1 MNSIVGV
8 FRRLY
13 GRGVDMDF
21 LAKTNDAVTELEYR
35 HAKTVRELASECLV
49 LLENDGTLPVAE
61 PGRIA
66 VYGNGARHT
75 VRGGGGSGEVNTR
88 NNISICDGLIN
99 AGFDVASSGWLDR
112 YDEIYDSSIR
122 SYMDKVESIAKE
134 RGVPATSVYFEMA
147 FEAPVMPQIT
157 EEDIAEAACDTAIF
171 VISRDST
178 EGRDRKPEKG
188 DYYLTDEEEY
198 NLNYITDNFSKVI
211 VLLNIG
217 GVIDMT
223 RLKHRPGVSAIL
235 LVGQVGNQTGDIVA
249 DAITGKTNP
258 SGKLVDTWA
267 SHYEDYPFANDYSSL
282 NGNTDDEFYKEGI
295 YVGYRYFDSFGITPA
310 YCFGFGRSYTTF
322 STEVLSVIQEGND
335 IKVWVKVTNTGNY
348 PGKEVIQVYFSAP
361 EGPIDR
367 PYQELAGFAKTDL
380 IYPGDSMNV
389 EVSFPIDN
397 FACFDDRYP
406 ARVIPDGDYIIRVGT
421 SSRETKIEAVL
432 NIPEFVVQ
440 EKYDRILEDDARYVF
455 EDLKNPGTGKEV
467 HQAVDYAQ
475 LVTCERK
482 FTLDLFRIRR
492 SIIRYRGVCETHMDE
507 RRDEVLTLGSVIGR
521 NAGVAEFVAQFS
533 LEELSELIVGNYIK
547 DGFEDV
553 VFSSAMHVPGAAAE
567 TTGRFEGKR
576 RLPVLV
582 MADGP
587 AGLRLQPHFK
597 ATRNGDLLRGGEM
610 FGLINNP
617 FPEDTPEDAV
627 DYYQY
632 CTMIPTATAL
642 AETWNLDLIEK
653 LGRLVGEE
661 MEEFGVHLWLAPGM
675 NIHRNPLCGRNFE
688 YYSEDPLITG
698 LCAAADTN
706 GVQSVDGKGVTI
718 KHFACNNQED
728 NRMFSN
734 SHVSVRALRDIYL
747 RGFEI
752 AIKLS
757 QPFCVMASYNL
768 LNGIHTANNYELIQS
783 VLRDEWD
790 YEGAVM
796 TDWFSSFEDVEFLGY
811 DEKNLKY
818 PPAFSRL
825 CVYAG
830 CDMQMPGCAK
840 NAEDIVTAVHHGRLS
855 LADVQSAAMNVVRLA
870 IKCL

>member
-1 MNSIVGV
+1 
-8 FRRLY
+8 
-13 GRGVDMDF
+13 MDF

-49 LLENDGTLPVAE
+49 LLENDGALPIAE

-66 VYGNGARHT
+66 IYGNGARHT

-88 NNISICDGLIN
+88 NNITICDGLLN
-99 AGFDVASSGWLDR
+99 AGFNVASTGWLDR

-122 SYMDKVESIAKE
+122 SYMDKVESIANE

-322 STEVLSVIQEGND
+322 STEVLSVTQEGND
-335 IKVWVKVTNTGNY
+335 IKIWVKVINTGNY

-361 EGPIDR
+361 EGPVDR
-367 PYQELAGFAKTDL
+367 PYQELAGFAKSDL

-467 HQAVDYAQ
+467 HQAIDDAQ
-475 LVTCERK
+475 LVACERK
-482 FTLDLFRIRR
+482 FTLNLFRIRR

-547 DGFEDV
+547 DGFEDI

-576 RLPVLV
+576 RFPVLV

-597 ATRNGDLLRGGEM
+597 ATRNGDLLRGGET

-617 FPEDTPEDAV
+617 FPEDTPEDAI

-698 LCAAADTN
+698 LCAAADTK

-752 AIKLS
+752 AVKLS

-811 DEKNLKY
+811 DESKLKY

-840 NAEDIVTAVHHGRLS
+840 NAEDIVTAVNHGRLT

>member
-1 MNSIVGV
+1 MPI
-8 FRRLY
+8 
-13 GRGVDMDF
+13 
-21 LAKTNDAVTELEYR
+21 T
-35 HAKTVRELASECLV
+35 
-49 LLENDGTLPVAE
+49 E

-88 NNISICDGLIN
+88 NNVSICDGLIN
-99 AGFDVASSGWLDR
+99 AGFDVTSTSWLDR
-112 YDEIYDSSIR
+112 YDDIYDSSLR
-122 SYMDKVESIAKE
+122 AYMDKVESIARE
-134 RGVPATSVYFEMA
+134 RGVPATSVYFETA

-157 EEDIAEAACDTAIF
+157 EEDVAEASCDTAVF

-198 NLNYITDNFSKVI
+198 NLNYLTDNFSKVI

-249 DAITGKTNP
+249 DAITGRTNP

-267 SHYEDYPFANDYSSL
+267 SHYEDYPFANEYSSL
-282 NGNTDDEFYKEGI
+282 NGNTDDEFYREGI

-322 STEVLSVIQEGND
+322 ATEVLSITQEGND
-335 IKVWVKVTNTGNY
+335 IKIWVKITNTGNY
-348 PGKEVIQVYFSAP
+348 AGKEVIQVYFSAP
-361 EGPIDR
+361 EGPVDR
-367 PYQELAGFAKTDL
+367 PYQELAGFAKSDL
-380 IYPGDSMNV
+380 INPGESRNV

-421 SSRETKIEAVL
+421 SSRETNIEAVL

-440 EKYDRILEDDARYVF
+440 EKYDRILEDDTRFIF
-455 EDLKNPGTGKEV
+455 EDLKNPGKGKEA
-467 HQAVDYAQ
+467 HQALDHAQ
-475 LVTCERK
+475 LLTCERK

-492 SIIRYRGVCETHMDE
+492 SIIRYRGVCETHLDE

-547 DGFEDV
+547 EGFEDV
-553 VFSSAMHVPGAAAE
+553 VFSSAMRVPGAAAE
-567 TTGRFEGKR
+567 TTSIFEGKR
-576 RLPVLV
+576 RFPVIV

-597 ATRNGDLLRGGEM
+597 ATRNGDLLRGGET

-617 FPEDTPEDAV
+617 FPEDTPEDAI

-642 AETWNLDLIEK
+642 AETWNLDLIEQ

-661 MEEFGVHLWLAPGM
+661 MEEFGVNLWLAPGM

-688 YYSEDPLITG
+688 YYSEDPLVTG
-698 LCAAADTN
+698 LCAAADTK
-706 GVQSVDGKGVTI
+706 GVQSIDGKGVTI

-752 AIKLS
+752 AVKLA

-811 DEKNLKY
+811 DEKKLKY

-840 NAEDIVTAVHHGRLS
+840 NAEDIVTAVNHGRLT

>member
-1 MNSIVGV
+1 
-8 FRRLY
+8 
-13 GRGVDMDF
+13 MDF
-21 LAKTNDAVTELEYR
+21 LAKTNDAVTEMEYR

-49 LLENDGTLPVAE
+49 LLENDGALPITE

-99 AGFDVASSGWLDR
+99 AGFDVTSVSWLDR
-112 YDEIYDSSIR
+112 YDEIYDSSIKA
-122 SYMDKVESIAKE
+122 YMDKVESIARE

-147 FEAPVMPQIT
+147 FEAPVMPLIT
-157 EEDIAEAACDTAIF
+157 EEDVAEAACDTAVF

-223 RLKHRPGVSAIL
+223 RLKHRPGVSSIL

-267 SHYEDYPFANDYSSL
+267 GHYEDYPFANDYSSL

-322 STEVLSVIQEGND
+322 ETEVLSVTQEGND
-335 IKVWVKVTNTGNY
+335 IKVWVKVKNTGYY

-361 EGPIDR
+361 EGPVDR
-367 PYQELAGFAKTDL
+367 PYQELAGFAKSDL
-380 IYPGDSMNV
+380 INPGDSMNV

-421 SSRETKIEAVL
+421 SSRETNIEAVL

-440 EKYDRILEDDARYVF
+440 EKYDRILEDDARYIF

-467 HQAVDYAQ
+467 HQAIDYAQ
-475 LVTCERK
+475 LLNCERK
-482 FTLDLFRIRR
+482 FTLNLFRVRR
-492 SIIRYRGVCETHMDE
+492 SIVRYRGVCETHMNE
-507 RRDEVLTLGSVIGR
+507 RRDEVLTLGSIIGR

-533 LEELSELIVGNYIK
+533 LEELSELLVGNYIK

-567 TTGRFEGKR
+567 TTGLFERNR

-597 ATRNGDLLRGGEM
+597 ATRNGDLLRGGET

-617 FPEDTPEDAV
+617 FPEDTPEDAI

-642 AETWNLDLIEK
+642 AETWNLGLIEK

-688 YYSEDPLITG
+688 YYSEDPLVTG

-752 AIKLS
+752 AVKLS

-768 LNGIHTANNYELIQS
+768 LNGIHTANNFELIQS

-811 DEKNLKY
+811 DETKIKY

-840 NAEDIVTAVHHGRLS
+840 NAEDIVTAVNHGRLT
-855 LADVQSAAMNVVRLA
+855 LADVQSAAMSVVRLA

>member
-1 MNSIVGV
+1 MMYSRVFSIVRKGCS
-8 FRRLY
+8 
-13 GRGVDMDF
+13 MDF
-21 LAKTNDAVTELEYR
+21 LAKTTDAITDQEIR
-35 HAKTVRELASECLV
+35 HLNTVRELASECMV
-49 LLENDGTLPVAE
+49 LLENGGALPIRN
-61 PGRIA
+61 PGKIA
-66 VYGNGARHT
+66 LFGNGARHT

-88 NNISICDGLIN
+88 NNITIYDGLVD
-99 AGFDVASSGWLDR
+99 AGFEVVSNGWLDR
-112 YDEIYDSSIR
+112 YDEIYDASIKA
-122 SYMDKVESIAKE
+122 YMDKVESIAKE

-147 FEAPVMPQIT
+147 LETPVMPKIT
-157 EEDIAEAACDTAIF
+157 EEDIAGADCDTAIF

-188 DYYLTDEEEY
+188 DYYLTDEEDY
-198 NLNYITDNFSKVI
+198 NLDFLADHFDKII

-217 GVIDMT
+217 GVIDMSQ
-223 RLKHRPGVSAIL
+223 LKHRPGVNAIL
-235 LVGQVGNQTGDIVA
+235 LVGQVGNQTGYIVA

-267 SHYEDYPFANDYSSL
+267 RAYEDYPCANEFSSL
-282 NGNTDDEFYKEGI
+282 DGDTDDEFYREGI
-295 YVGYRYFDSFGITPA
+295 YVGYRYFDSFGVMPL
-310 YCFGFGRSYTTF
+310 YPFGYGRSYTTF
-322 STEVLSVIQEGND
+322 STEVISVTQEDAD
-335 IKVWVKVTNTGNY
+335 IKIWVKVTNTGTEFA
-348 PGKEVIQVYFSAP
+348 GKQVIQVYFSAP

-367 PYQELAGFAKTDL
+367 PYQELAGYAKSDL
-380 IYPGDSMNV
+380 IYPGESMNV
-389 EVSFPIDN
+389 EVSFPIEN
-397 FACFDDRYP
+397 FACFDDSYP

-421 SSRETKIEAVL
+421 SSRETKIEAIL
-432 NIPEFVVQ
+432 TIPEFIVK
-440 EKYDRILEDDARYVF
+440 EKYDRILEDDSRFEF
-455 EDLKNPGTGKEV
+455 EDMKNPGTGK
-467 HQAVDYAQ
+467 QAHAAVEEAQ
-475 LVTCERK
+475 LASCTRR
-482 FTLDLFRIRR
+482 FTLNTSRIRR
-492 SIIRYRGVCETHMDE
+492 SITRYRGVCETHLNE

-521 NAGVAEFVAQFS
+521 NAGVAEFVAQFT

-547 DGFEDV
+547 EGFEDV
-553 VFSSAMHVPGAAAE
+553 VFSSAMNVPGAAAE
-567 TTGRFEGKR
+567 TTSQFERKR
-576 RLPVLV
+576 RIHPIV

-597 ATRNGDLLRGGEM
+597 ATKTGELLRGGET

-617 FPEDTPEDAV
+617 FPEDTPADAI

-632 CTMIPTATAL
+632 CTMIPVATAL
-642 AETWNLDLIEK
+642 ACSWNLDLIEK
-653 LGRLVGEE
+653 LGHLVGEE
-661 MEEFGVHLWLAPGM
+661 MEEYGVHLWLAPGM

-688 YYSEDPLITG
+688 YYSEDPLVTG
-698 LCAAADTN
+698 LCAAADTK
-706 GVQSVDGKGVTI
+706 GVQSIDGKGVTI

-752 AIKLS
+752 AVKLA

-768 LNGIHTANNYELIQS
+768 LNGIHTANNYELIQN

-790 YEGAVM
+790 FDGAVM

-811 DEKNLKY
+811 DESKIKY

-840 NAEDIVTAVHHGRLS
+840 NAQDIVTAVNHGRLT
-855 LADVQSAAMNVVRLA
+855 LADVQAAAMNVVRLA

>member
-1 MNSIVGV
+1 
-8 FRRLY
+8 
-13 GRGVDMDF
+13 MDF

-49 LLENDGTLPVAE
+49 LLENDGALPIAE

-88 NNISICDGLIN
+88 NNINICDGLLN
-99 AGFDVASSGWLDR
+99 AGFDVASTGWLDR

-122 SYMDKVESIAKE
+122 SYMDKVESIANE

-322 STEVLSVIQEGND
+322 SSEVLSVTQEGND
-335 IKVWVKVTNTGNY
+335 IKIWVKVINTGNY

-361 EGPIDR
+361 EGPVDR
-367 PYQELAGFAKTDL
+367 PYQELAGFAKSDL
-380 IYPGDSMNV
+380 IFPGDSMNV

-467 HQAVDYAQ
+467 HQAIDDAQ
-475 LVTCERK
+475 LVACERK
-482 FTLDLFRIRR
+482 FTLNLFRIRR

-576 RLPVLV
+576 RFPVLV

-597 ATRNGDLLRGGEM
+597 ATRNGDLLRGGET

-617 FPEDTPEDAV
+617 FPEDTPEDAI

-642 AETWNLDLIEK
+642 AETWNLDLIET
-653 LGRLVGEE
+653 LGHLVGEE

-698 LCAAADTN
+698 LCAAADTK

-752 AIKLS
+752 AVKLS

-811 DEKNLKY
+811 DETKIKY

-840 NAEDIVTAVHHGRLS
+840 NAEDIVTAVNHGRLT

>member
-1 MNSIVGV
+1 
-8 FRRLY
+8 
-13 GRGVDMDF
+13 MDF
-21 LAKTNDAVTELEYR
+21 LAKTNDAVTELEMR
-35 HAKTVRELASECLV
+35 HAETVRELASECLV
-49 LLENDGTLPVAE
+49 LLENNGALPITT

-88 NNISICDGLIN
+88 NNVSICDGLAN
-99 AGFDVASSGWLDR
+99 AGFEITSRGWLDR
-112 YDEIYDSSIR
+112 YDGIYDSSLKA
-122 SYMDKVESIAKE
+122 YMDKVESTARE

-147 FEAPVMPQIT
+147 FEAPVQPQIT
-157 EEDIAEAACDTAIF
+157 EEDIAEASCDTAIF

-335 IKVWVKVTNTGNY
+335 IKVWVKVVNTGNY

-361 EGPIDR
+361 EGPVDR
-367 PYQELAGFAKTDL
+367 PYQELAGFAKSDL

-597 ATRNGDLLRGGEM
+597 ATRNGDLLRGGEI
-610 FGLINNP
+610 FGFINNP

-698 LCAAADTN
+698 LCAAADTK

-752 AIKLS
+752 AVKLS

-840 NAEDIVTAVHHGRLS
+840 NAEDIVTAVNHGRLT
-855 LADVQSAAMNVVRLA
+855 LADVQSAAMNVVRLV